1 MKSERQAFRSCFE
14 QGKNSS
20 THLCGCL
27 WLTLTGPVADFR
39 GTDELS
45 SSILM
50 LVRKRLLCKGNG
62 ITPFS
67 YQKSTE
73 LARIATRINSY
84 STSHIY
90 QVPDYVIVPD
100 KHFERSGP

>member
-100 KHFERSGP
+100 KHF